1 MRQIATMVDIA
12 ATPARVWEVLTDL
25 PRYPDWNPFIREAS
39 GEIAPGARLR
49 LRMFPVHGRT
59 VTFRPR
65 IRTAVPQRELS
76 WTGRLVLPGLFD
88 GLHRFVL
95 TDLDGGGT
103 RVVQDEKFTGL
114 LVPAF
119 ARTVARTTEDFD
131 ALNRALR
138 KRCERVRV

>member
-1 MRQIATMVDIA
+1 MRQIATVVDIA

-25 PRYPDWNPFIREAS
+25 PHYSDWNPFIREAS
-39 GEIAPGARLR
+39 GEVAPGARLR
-49 LRMFPVHGRT
+49 LRTVPARGRP

-76 WTGRLVLPGLFD
+76 WMRRLVLPGLFD

-103 RVVQDEKFTGL
+103 RVVQDERFTGV
-114 LVPAF
+114 LVPAL
-119 ARTVARTTEDFD
+119 AKAVARTTEDFD

-138 KRCERVRV
+138 KRCEAVRV